1 MTARGRT
8 GARRPRD
15 RQRGNIA
22 ILFAL
27 LLPVLLG
34 FAALVIDLGHGWQV
48 RNQLQNDADSA
59 ALAGVRDLDGTAARF
74 ATAINSA
81 VQYAALNSANGSSV
95 TLPASNVTLGNWNFN
110 TRTFTAASASTP
122 PYKVNAVS
130 VTAPTLTL
138 RTWFAPILGINSENV
153 TTAAIAV
160 GGSPDATCG
169 FPLAVPA
176 CSIINDDGT
185 IRCNTTLTFGQ
196 ATTDNVGFTVFTPTS
211 PVDTNNVEC
220 LMSIALGQ
228 CPPKTGPP
236 CTCTTTC
243 NTTSVASGSIYI
255 SNGNNLAQ
263 NDIDM
268 INSYLAANPGGLY
281 VQVPVLDSGSLTKS
295 SCGSFQF
302 NKAIPVDGYVEMH
315 ITGATSTPTKSVTAT
330 IDCTKTGSAPP
341 GGTGGFFGYKSTNVY
356 LVK

>member
-1 MTARGRT
+1 MRARARL

-15 RQRGNIA
+15 RQRGNVA
-22 ILFAL
+22 IIFAL

-34 FAALVIDLGHGWQV
+34 FVALVIDLGHGWQV
-48 RNQLQNDADSA
+48 HGQLQNAADSA
-59 ALAGVRDLDGTAARF
+59 ALAGVRDLDGTSARF
-74 ATAINSA
+74 SAAVSSA
-81 VQYAALNSANGSSV
+81 VQYAGLNDAYGSSV
-95 TLPASNVTLGNWNFN
+95 TLPAGNVTLGNWNFN

-122 PYKVNAVS
+122 SYTVNAVS
-130 VTAPTLTL
+130 VTAPTLTVS
-138 RTWFAPILGINSENV
+138 TWFAPILGINSESIN
-153 TTAAIAV
+153 TTAIAV

-196 ATTDNVGFTVFTPTS
+196 ATTDNVGFTVFTPAA
-211 PVDTNNVEC
+211 PVNTNNVEC

-236 CTCTTTC
+236 CTCTTSC
-243 NTTSVASGSIYI
+243 NATSVAGGSIYI

-263 NDIDM
+263 NDVDM
-268 INSYLAANPGGLY
+268 INAYLQSNPNGLF
-281 VQVPVLDSGSLTKS
+281 VQVPVLDSGGLTKS
-295 SCGSFQF
+295 SCGGFQF
-302 NKAIPVDGYVEMH
+302 NKAIPISGYVEMH
-315 ITGATSTPTKSVTAT
+315 ITGATSSPTKSVTAT
-330 IDCTKTGSAPP
+330 IDCSKTGSAPP
-341 GGTGGFFGYKSTNVY
+341 GGTGGFFGYKSTSVY